1 MILILFLVLL
11 NFCLFWEEDKK
22 PENTD
27 IKAGLVYILK
37 VNSKKPWA
45 QIRLYRIYISKQ
57 NVMKIKLKTKQTT
70 TKESKA
76 KAKANKQSKV
86 Q

>member
-1 MILILFLVLL
+1 M
-11 NFCLFWEEDKK
+11 LFWEDKK

-57 NVMKIKLKTKQTT
+57 NVMKIKLITKQTT
-70 TKESKA
+70 TKERKA
-76 KAKANKQSKV
+76 KVKANKQSKV